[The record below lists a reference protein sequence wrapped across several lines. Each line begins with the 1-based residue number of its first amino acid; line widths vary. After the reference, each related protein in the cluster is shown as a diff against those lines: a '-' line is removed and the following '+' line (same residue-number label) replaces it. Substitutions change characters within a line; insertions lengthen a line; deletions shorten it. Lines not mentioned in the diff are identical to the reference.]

1 MYMTSTLEA
10 ELDKVSERV
19 SISDNEKFYVVK
31 DDPRIEGGKATDFHR
46 VSTMLSVIENPAL
59 RKWMMN
65 IALDYVK
72 ENFQASKI
80 SEVIESARKY
90 PDERKDTAANY
101 GTRAHALAQQLADGT
116 SYFAVPPDLRLVA
129 KAWHEWASSVDL
141 EIIKTEQSFYWRD
154 NGISFAG
161 TADLIARRGSTI
173 YIVDYKTGGSDTR
186 WSPYPE
192 MALQLGAYSLCLEY
206 CTGIPVQEIKGMVVK
221 LPKDAPQDDSEFTIK
236 YREVADME
244 SAREAFLHACSL
256 KKWQSDRGK
265 WKKQGT

>member
-46 VSTMLSVIENPAL
+46 VSTMLSVIEKPAL

-101 GTRAHALAQQLADGT
+101 RTRAHALVQQRADGT

-186 WSPYPE
+186 WRPYPE

-206 CTGIPVQEIKGMVVK
+206 CTGIPVEDMGAIVVK
-221 LPKDAPQDDSEFTIK
+221 LPKDAPSSDTNYTVKFK
-236 YREVADME
+236 EVEDL
-244 SAREAFLHACSL
+244 SYAREAFLSACFLKSWQSL
-256 KKWQSDRGK
+256 KSKL
-265 WKKQGT
+265 WKK